1 MGPNIQQLL
10 ISSFVTRNQLT
21 IPNFKPK
28 DPQIKCRFVVHK
40 TLSDS
45 NNLLNLQGHVRFLPQ
60 EPDEQ
65 DEQQH
70 MNFKEKGNEL

>member
-1 MGPNIQQLL
+1 M
-10 ISSFVTRNQLT
+10 
-21 IPNFKPK
+21 
-28 DPQIKCRFVVHK
+28 VHK

-45 NNLLNLQGHVRFLPQ
+45 NNLSNLQGHARFLPQ